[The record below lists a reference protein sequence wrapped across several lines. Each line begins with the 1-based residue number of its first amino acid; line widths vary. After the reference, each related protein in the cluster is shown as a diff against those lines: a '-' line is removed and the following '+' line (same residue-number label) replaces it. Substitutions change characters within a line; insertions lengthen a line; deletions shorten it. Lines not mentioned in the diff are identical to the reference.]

1 VPVSP
6 SFWKGTHVII
16 TLFVA
21 ITLPLGV
28 LVAVLVLVRIAM
40 RQERKRWLSNEA
52 PTRITA
58 MARIICG
65 LYVHMPEHDADTDY
79 LSARTIGHPRDWSA
93 GRPQDSGASHDTN
106 R

>member
-1 VPVSP
+1 M
-6 SFWKGTHVII
+6 II
-16 TLFVA
+16 SLFVA
-21 ITLPLGV
+21 MTIPLGV
-28 LVAVLVLVRIAM
+28 LTAVLLLVRIAM

-65 LYVHMPEHDADTDY
+65 LYVHTPERDADTDY
-79 LSARTIGHPRDWSA
+79 LSVRTTDHPHDSST